1 MVLRKE
7 EPTTGTEECRPM
19 DLPVGLGV
27 LTIISGLS
35 MLTGSS
41 DRADTPLTVEV
52 EEDGEAYSEEVG
64 DDTEEFREPE
74 PLLLPVLSW
83 DMREE
88 SCESVELR
96 EELRLGEDW

>member
-7 EPTTGTEECRPM
+7 EPTTGTEECRAT
-19 DLPVGLGV
+19 DLLDGLGV

-52 EEDGEAYSEEVG
+52 EEDGEIYSG
-64 DDTEEFREPE
+64 EFPEDCREPD

-83 DMREE
+83 
-88 SCESVELR
+88 
-96 EELRLGEDW
+96 